1 MLFLCSKNEFSSGL
15 ACVYSLLLFSGQAMA
30 RPGVWL
36 LLSLLALLGPGEAKR
51 NPFRSVSP
59 VAMKPE
65 DFVKPPDTRD
75 ELMIG
80 RFTTKLL
87 RPQQSESVSVIVT
100 SKNIGHLVID
110 TLESVRTSLLYILH
124 ETTSLSVI
132 VTVHPPQSTLTFN
145 IKPEGGRYRS
155 RRCISR

>member
-1 MLFLCSKNEFSSGL
+1 
-15 ACVYSLLLFSGQAMA
+15 
-30 RPGVWL
+30 VWL

-51 NPFRSVSP
+51 NPFRNVSP

-65 DFVKPPDTRD
+65 DFVKPPETRD